1 MEKIPKRLSRRE
13 ILTAIAAG
21 AGGLIGAKMAYAAP
35 ERYKP
40 VQLENGQYTQSWF
53 LNSFLELPDDFEEAK
68 SNGKRFAI
76 LWEQDGC
83 PYCRETHL
91 TNLAIPEIS
100 DYIRSNFDILQLDIW
115 GSRDIVDFDGRG
127 MTEKTLAKRN
137 QVRFTPTIQ
146 FFPDAFSS
154 ATPLVGKKAE
164 VARMPGYF
172 RPFHFLTMFEYVSAR
187 GYQHAPFHTYL
198 GKKVSGLKAT
208 GKGIP
213 KW

>member
-1 MEKIPKRLSRRE
+1 MVRIRKRPSRRE
-13 ILTAIAAG
+13 MLTAIATG
-21 AGGLIGAKMAYAAP
+21 AGGLIGAQMAYAAP

-91 TNLAIPEIS
+91 TNLAIPQIS
-100 DYIRSNFDILQLDIW
+100 DYVRKNFDILQLDIW
-115 GSRDIVDFDGRG
+115 GGRDIVDFDGKG

-187 GYQHAPFHTYL
+187 GYQYTPFHRYL
-198 GKKVSGLKAT
+198 GKKISDLKAA
-208 GKGIP
+208 GKETP
-213 KW
+213 EW